1 MSIEGEVLKQN
12 LDIAWQYFDCP
23 DPKDKNTTKCKFC
36 NKVSKGGIYRGKQ
49 HLVGG
54 FRNVTVCKKCPDVVR
69 EEIRDYMI
77 KKKEEKEGRNL
88 ATGPDD
94 YVSGFGDEYD
104 DDMFGS
110 SGSFSHKRPMASGN
124 SSSTGATV
132 PFKKPKQKGPL
143 DVYYSQ
149 SPHQSETGGR
159 SRQTKLGENDA
170 SKKVFRDRACKC
182 FARWMYDAGIPFNA
196 VKHDSF
202 QVFIEAVGQHGPGM
216 KAPSYHE
223 VRVPLLKQEVENTRK
238 SMKAHEEEW
247 VTHGCSIL
255 SDGWKDRRERTLINF
270 LINSPKGS
278 MFIESVDASA
288 YAKTGEKMF
297 ELFSKVV
304 DKVGP
309 SNVVQV
315 VTDSASNNVLAGK
328 LLEAKYPNLFWTP
341 CAAHCLDLILEDI
354 FKIPN
359 MKQTF
364 ERAISVHSYIYGRT
378 GLVNMMRQFTKMK
391 ELLRPAKTSTKE
403 VHEEVTSGLLLCIE
417 RLVPDV
423 LTRCKIDDE
432 LVKYKRAEGL
442 FGSAMAIRRRTEK
455 APEED
460 GLTWN
465 VVATAAGVGEP
476 SYRTRQSVRG
486 GSSSRA
492 PQSSLRLID
501 EEDSEEECEVEDEG
515 ERLQQDEAQFDRT
528 IEEDYDLV
536 FDEL

>member
-1 MSIEGEVLKQN
+1 MLRGEEDSDGNEGENASEEEKSGEEIEELLEEEMTISHQALN
-12 LDIAWQYFDCP
+12 GG
-23 DPKDKNTTKCKFC
+23 
-36 NKVSKGGIYRGKQ
+36 SKGIQTIKLRG
-49 HLVGG
+49 LVK
-54 FRNVTVCKKCPDVVR
+54 NM
-69 EEIRDYMI
+69 EITILVD
-77 KKKEEKEGRNL
+77 
-88 ATGPDD
+88 
-94 YVSGFGDEYD
+94 
-104 DDMFGS
+104 
-110 SGSFSHKRPMASGN
+110 SGSTHNFLDPESAKFTRDNNTSDIRYLIDISSLKSHGCYFESNGHLKSPRLQLLSPKSQL
-124 SSSTGATV
+124 SQ
-132 PFKKPKQKGPL
+132 PKQKGPL

-149 SPHQSETGGR
+149 SPHQSETVVR

-182 FARWMYDAGIPFNA
+182 FARWMYDAAVPFNA

-202 QVFIEAVGQHGPGM
+202 QAFIEAVGQHG
-216 KAPSYHE
+216 
-223 VRVPLLKQEVENTRK
+223 L
-238 SMKAHEEEW
+238 
-247 VTHGCSIL
+247 
-255 SDGWKDRRERTLINF
+255 DGWKDMRERTLINF

-278 MFIESVDASA
+278 MFMESIDVSA

-304 DKVGP
+304 DKIGP

-378 GLVNMMRQFTKMK
+378 GLINMMRKFTKMK
-391 ELLRPAKTSTKE
+391 ELLRPAKIRRRYEMCDTIDPIYLNNIDDSNE
-403 VHEEVTSGLLLCIE
+403 W
-417 RLVPDV
+417 
-423 LTRCKIDDE
+423 LTRRLDDENDVDDE
-432 LVKYKRAEGL
+432 LV
-442 FGSAMAIRRRTEK
+442 FT
-455 APEED
+455 EED

-465 VVATAAGVGEP
+465 IVATAAGVREP

-492 PQSSLRLID
+492 P
-501 EEDSEEECEVEDEG
+501 
-515 ERLQQDEAQFDRT
+515 
-528 IEEDYDLV
+528 
-536 FDEL
+536 